1 MSSIVDISFIGL
13 LAPLPHGRAYGM
25 SKSLATARQAT
36 LVVIKTEAGMEGV
49 GEAWGVPQVNVAY
62 LPLLKSYL
70 IGADVT
76 DVELVFARILA
87 RHYHFG
93 LQNQMMACL
102 SGIDIAAKDA
112 VGKETGLPVCRL
124 IGGRG
129 NDRVPVYASGGYL
142 TEEPQRDFP
151 PRSRRW
157 PKLGIRPSRSRSDWV
172 PRAT

>member
-1 MSSIVDISFIGL
+1 LSSIVDISFIGL
-13 LAPLPHGRAYGM
+13 LAPLPHGKAYGM

-112 VGKETGLPVCRL
+112 VGKETRLPVCRL

-129 NDRVPVYASGGYL
+129 NHRVPVYASGGYL
-142 TEEPQRDFP
+142 TEQPSAIFL

-157 PKLGIRPSRSRSDWV
+157 PKLGMQPSRSRSDWV

>member
-1 MSSIVDISFIGL
+1 
-13 LAPLPHGRAYGM
+13 M
-25 SKSLATARQAT
+25 SKSLATARQST
-36 LVVIKTEAGMEGV
+36 LVVIKTEAGIEGV
-49 GEAWGVPQVNVAY
+49 GEAWGVPQVNMAY

-70 IGADVT
+70 LGADVT

-129 NDRVPVYASGGYL
+129 NDRVPVYASVA
-142 TEEPQRDFP
+142 TSPSSRSAICP

-157 PKLGIRPSRSRSDWV
+157 PKLGMRPSRSRSDWV